1 MSNRQMPSP
10 VQANK
15 AQGADKAPEQIV
27 QAPQVDK
34 QPEVKQP
41 DVKPEAQPSGMEVVA
56 MRDGFMFNTRIK
68 EGDKFSIKS
77 EEQFGSWFRCLDPKM
92 EEKRIKYLEDKKK
105 RAKKKK

>member
-10 VQANK
+10 VQANN

-34 QPEVKQP
+34 QPEVK
-41 DVKPEAQPSGMEVVA
+41 PEAQPSSMEVVA